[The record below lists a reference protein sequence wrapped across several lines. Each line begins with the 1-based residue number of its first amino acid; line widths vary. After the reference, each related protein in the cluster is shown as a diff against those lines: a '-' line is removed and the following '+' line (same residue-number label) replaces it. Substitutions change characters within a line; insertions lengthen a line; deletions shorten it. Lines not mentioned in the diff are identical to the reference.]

1 MKTHYAADVY
11 VLAIKDGATAEARLQ
26 REGYTVLVAEAKAQR
41 HPDDKPNPEIAEEL
55 AAARA
60 LQKLGNKLE
69 RHGNGLVKHNDD
81 MKRMRKRQQEKKK
94 ETKDKKHRFKRSK
107 ANK

>member
-26 REGYTVLVAEAKAQR
+26 REGYTVLTAEAKAQR

-60 LQKLGNKLE
+60 LQKLGSKLE
-69 RHGNGLVKHNDD
+69 KHGNGLVKHNDD
-81 MKRMRKRQQEKKK
+81 LKRMRKKQQEKKQERK
-94 ETKDKKHRFKRSK
+94 SNKRRFRKSK
-107 ANK
+107 T